1 MRGVGKIEKEG
12 GIGRPRKYGTAA
24 AFRRAVEGYFRSI
37 TRTVNVK
44 DTDTGLALL
53 NDDLEPVRVPEYIVP
68 PSFTDMLLWL
78 GISKKTWCNYANG
91 DNADIAWVCD
101 RAKARIEAYL
111 ERELMT
117 RQKGVQGIIF
127 NLSSNYAWKEK
138 REIEVGT
145 ETRKA
150 LAAGGMT
157 MEEKMELIRAAAAE
171 AGEDGQDED

>member
-1 MRGVGKIEKEG
+1 MKESG
-12 GIGRPRKYGTAA
+12 LGRPRKYGTALS
-24 AFRRAVEGYFRSI
+24 FRRAVEGYFRSI

-44 DTDTGLALL
+44 DPDTDMALL
-53 NDDLEPVRVPEYIVP
+53 NDDLKPVKVPEYIVP
-68 PSFTDMLLWL
+68 PSFTDMLLYL

-91 DNADIAWVCD
+91 NDPDMAWVCD
-101 RAKARIEAYL
+101 RAKARLEAYL

-127 NLSSNYAWKEK
+127 NLSANYAWKEK
-138 REIEVGT
+138 REVEVGT

-157 MEEKMELIRAAAAE
+157 MEEKMELIKAAAAE
-171 AGEDGQDED
+171 AGEDDPP